1 MIAGLP
7 QRPMTTYSAPRPAA
21 QPPQSPSALA
31 FATKLGE
38 HCWKEFCTARDNR
51 RDITDRM
58 LEDLRM
64 RRCIYSTE
72 DEQIISIEGGSRI
85 YLPLVATK
93 CQLAIAMLSAIYLNG
108 ERPFEGRPSPV
119 PELPAEV
126 ALAIRQM
133 AEQQFMQFSQ
143 AGVGSPMDLAEQLKA
158 EVIAQA
164 REWAHAQA
172 AFDTNTVDDV
182 LTEGGFYEALPIF
195 IDDLVG
201 SRGGFLKGP
210 VVRMVRDLDWLPGG
224 TQAIAQDKPKR
235 CFYAPRAW
243 DIFPSPTA
251 VSCNDGTLSE
261 RIRMT
266 RADLYSLLGVPGFR
280 DEIVR
285 QVIAEFDSGTT
296 RLSGWYWE
304 DSERQ
309 RLETQ
314 NMQGTIYS
322 LSHGVVDVIEHWT
335 TVPGSLLVEWGM
347 DELQVEDP
355 QRPYSVV
362 AWICGANRVL
372 GVRINDDPMQQ
383 RPYFKAGFQAIAGS
397 FWYDG
402 VPAIGKQ
409 FERMCNAAAR
419 AMSNNAAAAA
429 GFVTEL
435 QTDRLAKNEP
445 VRRPL
450 PNTVYQTVQARN
462 GASGPAVFF
471 HQASM
476 RSDEYMRIFK
486 FWSNELDEALGLPG
500 FLAGINETSGAG
512 GTSSGL
518 AQLREMQATK
528 FGGTTALVDAAIGK
542 LVQFTHRDLLLTPDD
557 DPIDNSDPNQPH
569 TLHGETVFRG
579 IGSRSVQE
587 KRMLQ
592 VRLNELLQATANPLD
607 FEIMGKAGR
616 AELLRASMS
625 GFDSIDKSK
634 VVPSHAEMMLREMMA
649 TAQSQMQPALPAPG
663 QQPAGGVATDPSGQ
677 PIGAGA
683 NMVA

>member
-7 QRPMTTYSAPRPAA
+7 QQPMMSYSAQPAVA
-21 QPPQSPSALA
+21 KPGESSSMLA
-31 FATKLGE
+31 FTSRLGE

-58 LEDLRM
+58 IDDLRM
-64 RRCIYSTE
+64 RRCVYSPE
-72 DEQIISIEGGSRI
+72 DEAIIATEGGSRI
-85 YLPLVATK
+85 YLPMVATK
-93 CQLAIAMLSAIYLNG
+93 CQLAVAMLSAIYLSG
-108 ERPFEGRPSPV
+108 ERPFEGKPSPV

-126 ALAIRQM
+126 AMAIRQM
-133 AEQQFMQFSQ
+133 AELQFAQFAQ
-143 AGVGSPMDLAEQLKA
+143 AGVIQDPQELADQLRA
-158 EVIAQA
+158 EVITQA
-164 REWAHAQA
+164 REWAQAQA
-172 AFDTNTVDDV
+172 EFDSHTVDDV
-182 LTEGGFYEALPIF
+182 LTEGGFYQALPTF
-195 IDDLVG
+195 IDDVVG
-201 SRGGFLKGP
+201 SRAGFIKGP

-224 TQAIAQDKPKR
+224 TQALAQDKPKR

-251 VSCNDGTLSE
+251 TSCNDGTLSE

-266 RADLYSLLGVPGFR
+266 RADLYSLVGVPGFR
-280 DEIVR
+280 EEIVR
-285 QVIAEFDSGTT
+285 QVISEFDTGAV

-314 NMQGTIYS
+314 NLQGTVYS
-322 LSHGVVDVIEHWT
+322 LSHGTVDVIEHWT
-335 TVPGSLLVEWGM
+335 TVPGSMLVDWGM
-347 DELQVEDP
+347 DEAQVPDP

-362 AWICGANRVL
+362 AWVCGANRVL
-372 GVRINDDPMQQ
+372 GVRVNDDPMEK
-383 RPYFKAGFQAIAGS
+383 RPYFKAGFRAIAGS
-397 FWYDG
+397 FWYEG
-402 VPAIGKQ
+402 VPAIGKD
-409 FERMCNAAAR
+409 FERLCNAAAR
-419 AMSNNAAAAA
+419 SMSNNAANAS

-445 VRRPL
+445 ARRPT
-450 PNTVYQTVQARN
+450 PMTVYQTVQARN

-471 HQASM
+471 HQAAM

-518 AQLREMQATK
+518 AQLREMQATM
-528 FGGTTALVDAAIGK
+528 FGGTTSLIDHAIGE

-557 DPIDNSDPNQPH
+557 DPIDNTDPNQPH

-587 KRMLQ
+587 RRMLQ
-592 VRLNELLQATANPLD
+592 VRINELLQATANPLD

-616 AELLRASMS
+616 AELLRQAID
-625 GFDSIDKSK
+625 GFETIDKAK
-634 VVPSHAEMMLREMMA
+634 VVPSHAEIVMRDMLQA
-649 TAQSQMQPALPAPG
+649 AQRQQAALQGPDAQPGDPA
-663 QQPAGGVATDPSGQ
+663 ATDPAGQ
-677 PIGAGA
+677 PMGAGA
-683 NMVA
+683 NMVN

>member
-1 MIAGLP
+1 MLAGLT
-7 QRPMTTYSAPRPAA
+7 QRPPQPRMATPAA
-21 QPPQSPSALA
+21 APSDKATLA
-31 FATKLGE
+31 FTSRLGE
-38 HCWKEFCTARDNR
+38 HCWREFCTARDNR

-72 DEQIISIEGGSRI
+72 DEQIIAIEGGSRI

-93 CQLAIAMLSAIYLNG
+93 CQLALAMLSAIYLNG
-108 ERPFEGRPSPV
+108 ERPFEGKPSPV

-126 ALAIRQM
+126 AMAIRQE
-133 AEQQFMQFSQ
+133 AEAQFQQFV
-143 AGVGSPMDLAEQLKA
+143 ANGVIRDPLELADQLKA

-164 REWAHAQA
+164 REWAQAQA
-172 AFDTNTVDDV
+172 EFDTSTVDDV
-182 LTEGGFYEALPIF
+182 LVEGGFYRALPTF
-195 IDDLVG
+195 LDDVVG
-201 SRGGFLKGP
+201 SRGGFIKGP

-251 VSCNDGTLSE
+251 ATCNDGTLSE

-285 QVIAEFDSGTT
+285 QVIAEFDTGSVQ
-296 RLSGWYWE
+296 LSGWYWE
-304 DSERQ
+304 DAERQ

-314 NMQGTIYS
+314 NLRGTFYA
-322 LSHGVVDVIEHWT
+322 LSHGTVDVIEHWT
-335 TVPGSLLVEWGM
+335 TVPGALLAEWGM
-347 DELQVEDP
+347 PAEMIDDP
-355 QRPYSVV
+355 QRPFSVV
-362 AWICGANRVL
+362 AWVCGANRVL
-372 GVRINDDPMQQ
+372 GVRINDDPKQE
-383 RPYFKAGFQAIAGS
+383 RPYFKAGFRAIAGS
-397 FWYDG
+397 FWYEG
-402 VPAIGKQ
+402 VPAIGRD
-409 FERMCNAAAR
+409 FERLCNAAAR
-419 AMSNNAAAAA
+419 AMSNNAANAS
-429 GFVTEL
+429 GYVTEL
-435 QTDRLAKNEP
+435 QVDRLAKNETAK
-445 VRRPL
+445 RPA
-450 PNTVYQTVQARN
+450 PMTVYQTVQARN

-471 HQASM
+471 HQAAM

-518 AQLREMQATK
+518 AQLREMQATM
-528 FGGTTALVDAAIGK
+528 FGGTTALIDYAIGE

-557 DPIDNSDPNQPH
+557 DPIDNTDPNQPH

-579 IGSRSVQE
+579 NGSRSVQE
-587 KRMLQ
+587 RRMLQ
-592 VRLNELLQATANPLD
+592 VRLNELLQSTANPVD
-607 FEIMGKAGR
+607 ISIMGTTGR
-616 AELLRASMS
+616 AELLRAAFE
-625 GFDSIDKSK
+625 GFDTIDKAK
-634 VVPSHAEMMLREMMA
+634 VVPSHAELVTRDMLQAQQAAAMA
-649 TAQSQMQPALPAPG
+649 NQLPQPGAPA
-663 QQPAGGVATDPSGQ
+663 ATDPAGQ
-677 PIGAGA
+677 PVGAGT